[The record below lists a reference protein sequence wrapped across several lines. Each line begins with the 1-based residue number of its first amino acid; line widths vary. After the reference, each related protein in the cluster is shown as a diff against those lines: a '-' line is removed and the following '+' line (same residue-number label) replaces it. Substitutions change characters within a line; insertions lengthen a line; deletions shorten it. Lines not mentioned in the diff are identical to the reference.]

1 MEKRMNI
8 ENLLKYQK
16 HDEELFK
23 VEQKLANSAYRRKA
37 SELAAIAKKAQAKS
51 TELENHAEKLIIE
64 IGEIKEKYAINKK
77 KADEM
82 LSADVENMSMEEID
96 KINTLRTKL
105 MQNLAVFEK
114 MLQKSAESI
123 NQILAEFNKTKKS
136 YDEAKTQYAICK
148 QKIDEETKDLEPEK
162 ARLQKELLVLEKD
175 VEPSLMAE
183 YKKRRNDNIFP
194 VVVPLEN
201 GTFCGRCRM
210 EQPKVAISKI
220 KEAGVIVCEHCKRFI
235 YQK

>member
-1 MEKRMNI
+1 MNI

-23 VEQKLANSAYRRKA
+23 VEQKLSNSAYRRKA
-37 SELAAIAKKAQAKS
+37 NELTAVAKKAQAKS
-51 TELENHAEKLIIE
+51 TELENHAEKLIAE
-64 IGEIKEKYAINKK
+64 IGEIKEKYNLNKK

-82 LSADVENMSMEEID
+82 VSADVENLSMEEIE
-96 KINTLRTKL
+96 KINILKPKI
-105 MQNLAVFEK
+105 MQNLAILEK
-114 MLQKSAESI
+114 MLQKSAETI
-123 NQILAEFNKTKKS
+123 NQILSEFNKTKKA
-136 YDEAKTQYAICK
+136 YDEARSQYAICK
-148 QKIDEETKDLEPEK
+148 QKIDEETKALEPEK
-162 ARLQKELLVLEKD
+162 EKLKKELLVLEKD

-201 GTFCGRCRM
+201 GAFCGRCRM
-210 EQPKVAISKI
+210 EQPKVAISRL
-220 KEAGVIVCEHCKRFI
+220 KEEGVIVCEHCKRFI

>member
-1 MEKRMNI
+1 MNI

-23 VEQKLANSAYRRKA
+23 VEQKLSNSAYRRKA
-37 SELAAIAKKAQAKS
+37 NELTAVAKKAQAKS
-51 TELENHAEKLIIE
+51 TELENHAEKLIAE
-64 IGEIKEKYAINKK
+64 IGEIKEKYNLNKK

-82 LSADVENMSMEEID
+82 VSADVENLSMEEIE
-96 KINTLRTKL
+96 KINILKPKI
-105 MQNLAVFEK
+105 MQNLAILEK
-114 MLQKSAESI
+114 MLQKSAETI
-123 NQILAEFNKTKKS
+123 NQILSEFNKTKKA
-136 YDEAKTQYAICK
+136 YDEARSKYAICK
-148 QKIDEETKDLEPEK
+148 QKIDEETKALEPEK
-162 ARLQKELLVLEKD
+162 EKLTKELLVLEKD

-210 EQPKVAISKI
+210 EQPKVAISKL